1 MGKKIK
7 LRRINT
13 EQLPAHVVNR
23 RKRRK
28 QRILRA
34 IKFVL
39 VTALFT
45 ITIVYAS
52 LSPFFYIK
60 RITSDGTEHYSGEVL
75 AAASGIRTGRNGFRL
90 LFGSSTFTG
99 IFRIGDAEENIIRSC
114 PYVREAKVTY
124 VIPSTIHI
132 EAVERE
138 PAALLDMN
146 GTGLLIDRE
155 GFLLEIE
162 PDAEY
167 QNLPVIRTVQL
178 KYADPGSKLD
188 IPDDMLVTAF
198 KVIDTIREVDDAN
211 GDKLIEEIDYV
222 DAGDPFNIY
231 ISIGSRI
238 KVNLGKAVD
247 LHYKINAASSI
258 IRKNI
263 KKTERGTLDFSAD
276 TDPVFTPE
284 YGG

>member
-7 LRRINT
+7 LRRISR
-13 EQLPAHVVNR
+13 EQLPAHVLNR
-23 RKRRK
+23 RKRRN
-28 QRILRA
+28 QRILGA
-34 IKFVL
+34 IRFIL

-45 ITIVYAS
+45 VTIVYAS

-60 RITSDGTEHYSGEVL
+60 QITSDGTAHYDSEVL
-75 AAASGIRTGRNGFRL
+75 AAASGIRTGRNGFRM

-99 IFRIGDAEENIIRSC
+99 FFRIGDAEKNILRSC
-114 PYVREAKVTY
+114 PYVREAKVRY
-124 VIPSTIHI
+124 VLPSTIHI

-138 PAALLDMN
+138 PAAVMDMN
-146 GTGLLIDRE
+146 GTRLLVDRE
-155 GFLLEIE
+155 GYLLEIE
-162 PDAEY
+162 PNEDHPD
-167 QNLPVIRTVQL
+167 LPVIRTVQL
-178 KYADPGSKLD
+178 KSAEPGSRLD
-188 IPDDMLVTAF
+188 IPDDALLSAF
-198 KVIDTIREVDDAN
+198 KVFDTIREVDGAN
-211 GDKLIEEIDYV
+211 EDKLMDEVDYV
-222 DAGDPFNIY
+222 DATDPFNI
-231 ISIGSRI
+231 IVSIGSRI
-238 KVNLGKAVD
+238 KVNLGKASD